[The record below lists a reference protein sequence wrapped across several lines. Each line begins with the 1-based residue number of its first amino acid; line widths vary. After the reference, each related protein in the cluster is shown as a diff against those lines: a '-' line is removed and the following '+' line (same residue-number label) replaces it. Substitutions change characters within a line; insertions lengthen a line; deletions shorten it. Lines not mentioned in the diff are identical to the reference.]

1 MTNTTGEKSDVD
13 SSSAT
18 VMSSATAASNN
29 NKIIPPSPLT
39 SRATPSTSA
48 APSTP
53 TPEERQKRQD
63 RKVCYLRAAVILVL
77 ISATIIVATFV
88 GWFVKSAEYHDF
100 ELQYEDSVAKVAMAF
115 QHRINMKHNV
125 AKTFSAMITSRCK
138 CKASVL
144 TLTHRNIFH
153 CMKDTA
159 HLTIDLL
166 IISYF
171 YSYQMAMLHRQH

>member
-1 MTNTTGEKSDVD
+1 MTNMIDAKSTVD
-13 SSSAT
+13 S
-18 VMSSATAASNN
+18 SSATAASNN

-39 SRATPSTSA
+39 SRATPSTPA

-138 CKASVL
+138 CIAFVL
-144 TLTHRNIFH
+144 TWHIIIYIWYEGYR
-153 CMKDTA
+153 
-159 HLTIDLL
+159 HLTINLL
-166 IISYF
+166 IISYV
-171 YSYQMAMLHRQH
+171 YSSQMAMLHRQH

>member
-1 MTNTTGEKSDVD
+1 MTNMIDAKSTVD
-13 SSSAT
+13 S
-18 VMSSATAASNN
+18 SSATAASNN

-39 SRATPSTSA
+39 SRATPLTPA

-138 CKASVL
+138 CIAFVL
-144 TLTHRNIFH
+144 TLTHHNIYY
-153 CMKDTA
+153 
-159 HLTIDLL
+159 LV
-166 IISYF
+166 
-171 YSYQMAMLHRQH
+171 